1 MESVR
6 RKPVYGLDLIRL
18 SAAFLVMVYHFG
30 FRAWASSENWL
41 LHSMGRAPS
50 LPAWSEFAWWGWI
63 GVQIFFV
70 VSGAVIAGSARRT
83 SAARFVRHRIARL
96 FPALLICA
104 SFALLVSVGLLG
116 EDPVDAAL
124 LWLKTITFMPQ
135 GPWLL
140 SQFWT
145 IPIEVSFYAVVAL
158 LIALGKADNMEA
170 LAWALGGAS
179 AAYWFASS
187 TDAIEAGDR
196 WPALLLLHHGIYF
209 ALGILVARLGSS
221 PVAPRHVVLGAI
233 CIFGAAEQIATVAA
247 WELNAET
254 SLWIVPFTVWLT
266 ATAAIAASF
275 RWRDAIANR
284 VERHAGAL
292 RLAGLT
298 TYPLY
303 LVHMHA
309 GGPVLVWT
317 EPLGPLTATVLA
329 MAASLIAAFI
339 ITRYFEL
346 RLHVRVR
353 DALDRVDSR
362 HWHRIKAAF
371 VR

>member
-6 RKPVYGLDLIRL
+6 RNPVYGLDVIRL
-18 SAAFLVMVYHFG
+18 SAAILVMVYHFG

-70 VSGAVIAGSARRT
+70 VSGAVIAGSARRAT
-83 SAARFVRHRIARL
+83 PAGFVRARVARL
-96 FPALLICA
+96 LPALLICA
-104 SFALLVSVGLLG
+104 SFALLVAIGLFR
-116 EDPVDAAL
+116 EDPIESAL
-124 LWLKTITFMPQ
+124 LWLKTITFIPQ

-145 IPIEVSFYAVVAL
+145 IPIEVSFYAMVML
-158 LIALGKADNMEA
+158 LIALGKARDMEH
-170 LAWALGGAS
+170 LAWALGCAS

-187 TDAIEAGDR
+187 VEAIEAGDR
-196 WPALLLLHHGIYF
+196 WPALLLLHHGVYF
-209 ALGILVARLGSS
+209 ALGILAARLGDGTL
-221 PVAPRHVVLGAI
+221 APRHLALAATCV
-233 CIFGAAEQIATVAA
+233 FGAAEQIATVAA
-247 WELNAET
+247 WELNAAT
-254 SLWIVPFTVWLT
+254 SLWMIPFGVWLA

-275 RWRDAIANR
+275 RWRDAIARR
-284 VERHAGAL
+284 VKRHAAAL

-309 GGPVLVWT
+309 GGPVLVWS
-317 EPLGPLTATVLA
+317 EPLGALPATLLA
-329 MAASLIAAFI
+329 MGSSLVVAVL
-339 ITRYFEL
+339 ITRFLEPPLYRRVCDGID
-346 RLHVRVR
+346 RLS
-353 DALDRVDSR
+353 A
-362 HWHRIKAAF
+362 WHERRGGRAF
-371 VR
+371 FR

>member
-1 MESVR
+1 METSHR
-6 RKPVYGLDLIRL
+6 TPVYGLDLIRL

-41 LHSMGRAPS
+41 LHSMGRAPT

-70 VSGAVIAGSARRT
+70 VSGSVIAMSAQNAT
-83 SAARFVRHRIARL
+83 PLRFVRARIARL

-104 SFALLVSVGLLG
+104 SFALLVAVGLFG
-116 EDPVDAAL
+116 DDPAESAF
-124 LWLKTITFMPQ
+124 LWLKTITFLPQ

-158 LIALGKADNMEA
+158 MIVLGKASHLLA
-170 LAWALGGAS
+170 LAWGLGGVS
-179 AAYWFASS
+179 AAYWLASS
-187 TDAIEAGDR
+187 AEAFEAGDR
-196 WPALLLLHHGIYF
+196 WPALLLLHHGVYF
-209 ALGILVARLGSS
+209 ALGIVISRLGSGTLS
-221 PVAPRHVVLGAI
+221 PRHLVLVAL
-233 CIFGAAEQIATVAA
+233 CLVGAAEQIRTVAS
-247 WELNAET
+247 WELNADT
-254 SLWIVPFTVWLT
+254 NLWVVPFGAWLV

-275 RWRDAIANR
+275 RWRDAIAGR
-284 VERHAGAL
+284 ARRHAGWL

-309 GGPVLVWT
+309 GGPVLVWS
-317 EPLGPLTATVLA
+317 EPLGPLVATILA
-329 MAASLIAAFI
+329 MLASFVAAII
-339 ITRYFEL
+339 ITRFLEP
-346 RLHVRVR
+346 RLYVRVR
-353 DALDRVDSR
+353 DALETIDARR
-362 HWHRIKAAF
+362 LRRIKAAF
-371 VR
+371 VK

>member
-1 MESVR
+1 MESLR
-6 RKPVYGLDLIRL
+6 GKPVYGLDLIRL
-18 SAAFLVMVYHFG
+18 SAALLVMVYHFG

-70 VSGAVIAGSARRT
+70 VSGAVIAGSAHRTTPAQFARR
-83 SAARFVRHRIARL
+83 RIARL

-104 SFALLVSVGLLG
+104 SFALLVSVGLFG
-116 EDPVDAAL
+116 QDPAVAAV

-145 IPIEVSFYAVVAL
+145 IPIEVSFYAMVGL
-158 LIALGKADNMEA
+158 LIALGKARHMDG
-170 LAWALGGAS
+170 LAWWLGGAS
-179 AAYWFASS
+179 AAYWIASS
-187 TDAIEAGDR
+187 AEAIEAGDR
-196 WPALLLLHHGIYF
+196 WPALLLLHHGVYF
-209 ALGILVARLGSS
+209 AIGMLAAKLGRS
-221 PVAPRHVVLGAI
+221 PIAPHHIVLAGLCIAGAS
-233 CIFGAAEQIATVAA
+233 EQIATVAA
-247 WELNAET
+247 WELNAKT
-254 SLWIVPFTVWLT
+254 GLWIVPFAVWLV

-275 RWRDAIANR
+275 RWRDAIADR
-284 VERHAGAL
+284 LERHAAVL

-309 GGPVLVWT
+309 GGPVLVWS
-317 EPLGPLTATVLA
+317 EPLGPMAATVLA
-329 MAASLIAAFI
+329 MAASLVVAVIV
-339 ITRYFEL
+339 TRFFEPPL
-346 RLHVRVR
+346 YLRVR
-353 DALDRVDSR
+353 AALDRIDAR